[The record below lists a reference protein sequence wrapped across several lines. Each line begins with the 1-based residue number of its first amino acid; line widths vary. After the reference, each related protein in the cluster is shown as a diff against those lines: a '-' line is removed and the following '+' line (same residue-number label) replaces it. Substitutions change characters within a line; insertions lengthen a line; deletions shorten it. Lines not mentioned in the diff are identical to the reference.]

1 MERLYSV
8 QDIMN
13 RYQVTAQTARKHN
26 SGSVVTK
33 KALTEADVINANF
46 THQDEILVSENTIVT
61 EVAQDYA
68 RKHKIRITL
77 VQ

>member
-1 MERLYSV
+1 
-8 QDIMN
+8 
-13 RYQVTAQTARKHN
+13 
-26 SGSVVTK
+26 
-33 KALTEADVINANF
+33 LTEADVINANF
-46 THQDEILVSENTIVT
+46 KHQDEILVSENTIVT